1 MASKQEV
8 KQLYVLIKQCMSEC
22 ATIRNQR
29 GKEYNNEDYSLLTY
43 FPDWRDYQQILRM
56 KLLRFSSLAFKGDPT
71 TKRVDTIKDTLIDLI
86 NYASFAYGTICL
98 QEEEPRLFSIGL
110 IPVKHTPKKKVKRAK
125 KAKKIKKIKTN
136 RRNINF
142 SGRK

>member
-1 MASKQEV
+1 MTNKEEV

-29 GKEYNNEDYSLLTY
+29 GKEYNNDDYSLLTY
-43 FPDWRDYQQILRM
+43 FPNWRDYQQIMRM

-71 TKRVDTIKDTLIDLI
+71 TKRIDTIKDTLIDLI
-86 NYASFAYGTICL
+86 NYASFAHATLCL
-98 QEEEPRLFSIGL
+98 QEEKEKAFFAHVEIKV
-110 IPVKHTPKKKVKRAK
+110 PVKKKAK
-125 KAKKIKKIKTN
+125 KAKKIKKTKTN

-142 SGRK
+142 TSFSGRK